1 MILEALLNLV
11 FGLLKIVFGWISLPS
26 FPEGLTSSIDTFL
39 SLIFDNVTLLGF
51 FIRPATLSIV
61 VPILI
66 ILLNFEDIYK
76 ITMWILRKIP
86 FLRFA
91 IEGRV

>member
-1 MILEALLNLV
+1 MTI
-11 FGLLKIVFGWISLPS
+11 KII
-26 FPEGLTSSIDTFL
+26 
-39 SLIFDNVTLLGF
+39 
-51 FIRPATLSIV
+51 

-66 ILLNFEDIYK
+66 ILLNFEEVYK

-91 IEGRV
+91 VRSDDTCYMLLIILLQIKI

>member
-1 MILEALLNLV
+1 MILETLLNLV
-11 FGLLKIVFGWISLPS
+11 FGLLKIVFGWINIPA
-26 FPEGLTSSIDTFL
+26 FPEDFTTSINTFL
-39 SLIFDNVTLLGF
+39 DLIFNNLTLLGF
-51 FIRPATLSIV
+51 FIRPTTIMIS

-66 ILLNFEDIYK
+66 ILLNFEDVYK

-91 IEGRV
+91 MKGGY